1 MTKTDR
7 AEVRE
12 MLHDILA
19 GHQAKYESAIN
30 VTNVVL
36 KDINEHLAKINGR
49 VNEHDIIILKN
60 LPHSISNC
68 AQADTIREIRE
79 NMISAMAVRKAIYK
93 GIALTGT
100 IMALLFAIYEFFA
113 R

>member
-19 GHQAKYESAIN
+19 GHQATNESAIN
-30 VTNVVL
+30 VTNVAL
-36 KDINEHLAKINGR
+36 RDINEHLKEINGTIR
-49 VNEHDIIILKN
+49 NHEIIIAKN
-60 LPHSISNC
+60 LPHTIVNC
-68 AQADTIREIRE
+68 VQSETIREIRE
-79 NMISAMAVRKAIYK
+79 NMISAQAVRKAIYK

-100 IMALLFAIYEFFA
+100 ILSILYVIFEILI

>member
-30 VTNVVL
+30 ITNASL
-36 KDINEHLAKINGR
+36 RDINTHLIKINGK
-49 VNEHDIIILKN
+49 VNEHDLIIIKN
-60 LPHSISNC
+60 LPHTMTNC
-68 AQADTIREIRE
+68 VQSETIREIKD

-93 GIALTGT
+93 GIILTGT
-100 IMALLFAIYEFFA
+100 VVTIIYAIFEILIK
-113 R
+113 